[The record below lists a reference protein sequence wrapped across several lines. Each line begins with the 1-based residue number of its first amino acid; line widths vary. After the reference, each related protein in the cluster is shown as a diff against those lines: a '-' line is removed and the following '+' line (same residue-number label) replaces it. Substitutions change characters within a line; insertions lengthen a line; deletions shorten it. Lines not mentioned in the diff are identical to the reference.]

1 MRQGGGLVWSYNVK
15 AYFNQYYCHSVNVG
29 DYLSWIPLVGGTI
42 GALMG
47 GFLSDRLAKSRGS
60 NTRLWVLIISQVLC
74 TMVSVA
80 PWDRKKSVLIIEY
93 SEVSEYFKGCA

>member
-60 NTRLWVLIISQVLC
+60 NTRLWVLIISQVYMH
-74 TMVSVA
+74 MVSVA
-80 PWDRKKSVLIIEY
+80 LWDRKKSVLIIEVVRCPNI
-93 SEVSEYFKGCA
+93 SKGCA